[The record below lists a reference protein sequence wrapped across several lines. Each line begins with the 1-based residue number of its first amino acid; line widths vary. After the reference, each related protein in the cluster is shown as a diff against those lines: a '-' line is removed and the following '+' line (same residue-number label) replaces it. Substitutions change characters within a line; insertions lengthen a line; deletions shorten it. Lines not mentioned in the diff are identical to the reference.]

1 MKKKFFLILSLGL
14 LLTSCDF
21 QARDEF
27 EKQLSADEK
36 KVDKDFKMP
45 DISYEKAGEES
56 STNNDNKT
64 DEKLDLTNL
73 YGSGKAGTNLNPADA
88 VGNIIDTSIGES
100 QIGISLRPS
109 IK

>member
-27 EKQLSADEK
+27 EKQLAADEK

-45 DISYEKAGEES
+45 DISYEKS
-56 STNNDNKT
+56 RRRVKH
-64 DEKLDLTNL
+64 K
-73 YGSGKAGTNLNPADA
+73 
-88 VGNIIDTSIGES
+88 
-100 QIGISLRPS
+100 
-109 IK
+109 